1 MKPMS
6 FQKTAEDAFGNALTL
21 MLSEEGHQAVQRICQ
36 SAVYLESDTN
46 LVCVEIEKAVKKTDW
61 KKIENELIAALNI
74 RGSHNAAKL
83 KAAMRIEQ
91 QQQLA
96 YWKGLDKT
104 VNFLANMPNIRPE
117 NLASVL
123 PVYEEPLQDTDVDS
137 AFLGVIHTQCPEMS
151 AAQKR
156 RFARLLEMTME
167 RKRENL
173 LST

>member
-1 MKPMS
+1 MN
-6 FQKTAEDAFGNALTL
+6 FQQLAEDAFGNALTQ

-46 LVCVEIEKAVKKTDW
+46 LAFVEIEKAVKKMDW
-61 KKIENELIAALNI
+61 RKIENELIAVLNI

-83 KAAMRIEQ
+83 NAAMRIEQ

-104 VNFLANMPNIRPE
+104 VNFLANMPNVKPE

-123 PVYEEPLQDTDVDS
+123 PVYEEPLQDTNVDS
-137 AFLGVIHTQCPEMS
+137 AILGVIHTQCPEMS
-151 AAQKR
+151 PAQKR
-156 RFARLLEMTME
+156 HFARQLEMTIE
-167 RKRENL
+167 RKRGNL
-173 LST
+173 LQVA